1 MEVLL
6 TPKKVAEAIGVS
18 ESSLKR
24 WSDDGLLQAAR
35 TAGGHRRIALS
46 EAVRFIRQT
55 GAQVVRPDLLGLH
68 EASAIDA
75 DWLKA
80 QNPGEGLYAAL
91 EAGNASTVR
100 GMLQALY
107 LSGKSMAWIFDE
119 PLRDAMARIGQLWLH
134 AEWGLV
140 VEHRATNIAIQA
152 ISQMRSL
159 IPPRTEVG
167 PVAVGAAAEAD
178 AYILPSLMASM
189 VLADA
194 GFADVNLG
202 PLTPMRVLRN
212 ASMHYHARVVW
223 LTVSVAPDMDKLIIE
238 ILKLADELE
247 PIKANLVVGGRG
259 LAGVPAAKLPGV
271 MVGNSMAELAAFAT
285 GMLTASP
292 AGQLGGISQLKGP
305 FG

>member
-6 TPKKVAEAIGVS
+6 TPKKLAEAIGVS

-35 TAGGHRRIALS
+35 TVGGHRRITLS

-55 GAQVVRPDLLGLH
+55 GAQVIRPELLGLH
-68 EASAIDA
+68 EVSALDA
-75 DWLKA
+75 DWFKS
-80 QNPGEGLYAAL
+80 QNPGEALYVAL
-91 EAGNASTVR
+91 EAGNATAVR
-100 GMLQALY
+100 GMLQSLY
-107 LSGKSMAWIFDE
+107 LSGKTMAWIFDE

-159 IPPRTEVG
+159 IPPRTESG
-167 PVAVGAAAEAD
+167 PVAVGAAAESD

-202 PLTPMRVLRN
+202 PLTPTRVLRN
-212 ASMHYHARVVW
+212 ASLHYHARVVW
-223 LTVSVAPDMDKLIIE
+223 LTVSVTPDIDKLIVD
-238 ILKLADELE
+238 ILRLADELE
-247 PIKANLVVGGRG
+247 PINASLVVGGRG
-259 LAGVPAAKLPGV
+259 MAGVPAAKLPGV
-271 MVGNSMAELAAFAT
+271 LLGGSMSELGAFAT
-285 GMLTASP
+285 GLLTALPPGPTSP
-292 AGQLGGISQLKGP
+292 LDPRSQP